1 MTWPYR
7 KQLKGG
13 LYNAVSYVLWP
24 LLAALFMVFIAV
36 YSVPAL
42 DPVTNIVGIGGIANG
57 SESKTGLIWPKALQ
71 GYMILSMRGVLHI
84 TGILLLAAVVLGHSG
99 DRLQAGEAAPAASPG
114 GKASADE
121 PKKDVPPAA
130 AKDAIGQAEID
141 KLIQQLGD
149 KDYFVRQRAQN
160 ELARLSF
167 DAFDAL
173 TAATTSDDLEIAS
186 RAKYLLRL
194 MRVEWTAKNDPP
206 AVKALLKD
214 YERLP
219 EDSRQ
224 ERMRALAD
232 MPDGKGL
239 MALCRLIRFEKSDVL
254 SKKGIIE
261 LLKSRLGREPPKGP
275 KADAI
280 RKLFEKSW
288 RTSGAWMLAWLRLA
302 DDPRSIS
309 RWSEP
314 IQVELS
320 LLQRLPG
327 ESSREIVVALI
338 RYQVAWLKKQD
349 QADEATVAMRRLI
362 DLEDKGD
369 FDTLSELLDWLV
381 EEKAWNLVDELAA
394 RYGSRFQN
402 EPMLLYIVAQAQKEQ
417 GQADKAEE
425 TAHKAFGLNAGREGT
440 GVLTRY
446 IPLNLMNMYRDA
458 VVGREEMKLL
468 NRYLIAERLIQ
479 RGLFDWAKR
488 ELEYVV
494 SQGSPTDLTT
504 INVEWSLSEMFHDQ
518 GDDMAAANV
527 LDGMLKTVDSKNYA
541 VLPARIASVLD
552 RFYLFRKKSPDKIV
566 ERTIA
571 ELRARKYFLE
581 ASHWE
586 TAGDQ
591 AKQRQCLE
599 SAVKLDP
606 TDIDVL
612 IACYRLPDQTP
623 EYHKRIMDLISQAT
637 EDIRVEIAAS
647 PENAEYYN
655 QFAWLI
661 ANTDGDL
668 DEALRYS
675 QKSLEL
681 SPESGGLY
689 DTLGR
694 VYYARGDYENA
705 VKNQQHAAELEPH
718 AGLIARQLDLFK
730 KALEEHKK

>member
-1 MTWPYR
+1 MEEG
-7 KQLKGG
+7 Q
-13 LYNAVSYVLWP
+13 
-24 LLAALFMVFIAV
+24 
-36 YSVPAL
+36 
-42 DPVTNIVGIGGIANG
+42 NG
-57 SESKTGLIWPKALQ
+57 MIWLKALRT
-71 GYMILSMRGVLHI
+71 YMILGMKVIFHI
-84 TGILLLAAVVLGHSG
+84 TGILFLAAIVIGG
-99 DRLQAGEAAPAASPG
+99 QGNRLVAGEAAPASPPG
-114 GKASADE
+114 VKTSADE
-121 PKKDVPPAA
+121 TKKDTPPATVN
-130 AKDAIGQAEID
+130 DAVDQAEID

-149 KDYFVRQRAQN
+149 KDYYVRQRAQN

-194 MRVEWTAKNDPP
+194 MRVEWTAKNDPA

-239 MALCRLIRFEKSDVL
+239 MALCRLIRFEKSDVV
-254 SKKGIIE
+254 SKIGMTE

-275 KADAI
+275 KAEAI

-288 RTSGAWMLAWLRLA
+288 RTSGIWMLAWLRLA

-314 IQVELS
+314 IQAEVS

-327 ESSREIVVALI
+327 ETNREIVVTLI

-349 QADEATVAMRRLI
+349 QAEEATVAMRRLI

-369 FDTLSELLDWLV
+369 FETLSELLDWLV
-381 EEKAWNLVDELAA
+381 EEKAWNLVDELAV

-402 EPMLLYIVAQAQKEQ
+402 EPMLLYILAQAQNEQ
-417 GQADKAEE
+417 GQTEKAEQ

-479 RGLFDWAKR
+479 RGLFTWAKR

-494 SQGSPTDLTT
+494 SQGSPTDVTT
-504 INVEWSLSEMFHDQ
+504 INVQWSLSEMFHDQ
-518 GDDMAAANV
+518 GDDLAAANV
-527 LDGMLKTVDSKNYA
+527 LDGMLKAVDSKSYVA
-541 VLPARIASVLD
+541 LPARIASVLE
-552 RFYLFRKKSPDKIV
+552 RFYLFRKKAPDKII

-571 ELRARKYFLE
+571 EVRARRYFLE
-581 ASHWE
+581 ARHWE
-586 TAGDQ
+586 TTGDQ
-591 AKQRQCLE
+591 AKRRQCLE
-599 SAVKLDP
+599 NAVNFDP

-612 IACYRLPDQTP
+612 IACYRLPEPTP
-623 EYHKRIMDLISQAT
+623 EYRKKVMDLIRQAT
-637 EDIRVEIAAS
+637 EDIRVEIAAA

-661 ANTDGDL
+661 ANTEGDL

-675 QKSLEL
+675 QKSVEL

-718 AGLIARQLDLFK
+718 AGLIARQLALFK